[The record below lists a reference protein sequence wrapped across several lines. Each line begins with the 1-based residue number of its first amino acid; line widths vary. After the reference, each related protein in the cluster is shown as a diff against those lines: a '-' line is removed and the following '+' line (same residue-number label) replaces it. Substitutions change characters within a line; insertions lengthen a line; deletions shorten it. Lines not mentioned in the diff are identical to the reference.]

1 MAVVEHV
8 AHHLVAR
15 GGEAQRTSC
24 GDTEV
29 MHRLAAQEFA
39 HGTAEDGE
47 AVGPAAVG
55 RRPCAFQLEHVAG
68 AVAGDDFA
76 EGDGPSVAEL
86 AGPVPELVAAVG
98 HRVGLHRVEGRVPGE
113 HSGELV
119 SFGGLWIEAEVGQH
133 LG

>member
-1 MAVVEHV
+1 MNDGATRH
-8 AHHLVAR
+8 
-15 GGEAQRTSC
+15 TTT
-24 GDTEV
+24 GDQV

-86 AGPVPELVAAVG
+86 AGPVPKLVAAVG
-98 HRVGLHRVEGRVPGE
+98 HRVGLHRVEGGVPGE